1 MPKKKRGSSFKSGK
15 RKTNPKKNKP
25 DSSESESEVLSVPQA
40 DDEESN
46 RAARAVTPK
55 RKISAIFSETIKKVK
70 AVFTRRPSENQS
82 SGNSSPTAGP
92 SNYRGNLSRNDSD
105 SQVVS
110 DSECFDKE
118 KNISIVNSSSDEF
131 DSDAEIKTVHYDE
144 ETSDVLSIT
153 SSHGAVSSSG
163 SDVLGD
169 VSEKKKS
176 NYKGK
181 QNKRKISSN
190 INYAS
195 SALAAI
201 GVVASSV
208 AASSFSFA
216 HVFSPSLSTSNSGKE
231 KETKNGNA
239 KNANPSCGAGLGR
252 RLTQLLQRSSRQEA
266 DSPGNSD
273 QENFTVIEFN
283 YFFHLL

>member
-40 DDEESN
+40 DVEESN

-70 AVFTRRPSENQS
+70 AVFTRRPSENQL

-118 KNISIVNSSSDEF
+118 QNISIVNSSSDEF
-131 DSDAEIKTVHYDE
+131 HGDAEIKTVHYDE

-169 VSEKKKS
+169 VSEKKNLITKE
-176 NYKGK
+176 NKINGK
-181 QNKRKISSN
+181 FLQILITHQAHWLPSVLLLLLLLPRLFHLLTFFHPHCQQVIVEKKKRQKMAMQKMPTLLVELDWVAALHSFCNGVQDKKRIHLIIVTRKIS
-190 INYAS
+190 
-195 SALAAI
+195 
-201 GVVASSV
+201 
-208 AASSFSFA
+208 
-216 HVFSPSLSTSNSGKE
+216 
-231 KETKNGNA
+231 
-239 KNANPSCGAGLGR
+239 
-252 RLTQLLQRSSRQEA
+252 Q
-266 DSPGNSD
+266 
-273 QENFTVIEFN
+273 
-283 YFFHLL
+283 

>member
-40 DDEESN
+40 DVEESN

-131 DSDAEIKTVHYDE
+131 DVDAEIKTVHYDDDE
-144 ETSDVLSIT
+144 ETSDVLSI
-153 SSHGAVSSSG
+153 SSSQRNGAVCSSS
-163 SDVLGD
+163 SDVGR
-169 VSEKKKS
+169 KKNS
-176 NYKGK
+176 YNKGK
-181 QNKRKISSN
+181 QNKRKMSSN
-190 INYAS
+190 INDAS

-216 HVFSPSLSTSNSGKE
+216 HLFSPSLSTSNSGKE

-252 RLTQLLQRSSRQEA
+252 RLTQLLHRSSRQEA
-266 DSPGNSD
+266 DSPDNSD
-273 QENFTVIEFN
+273 QENFTVIQLN
-283 YFFHLL
+283 YLFHLL

>member
-55 RKISAIFSETIKKVK
+55 RKISAIYSETIKKVK

-131 DSDAEIKTVHYDE
+131 DVDAEIKTVHYDDDE
-144 ETSDVLSIT
+144 ETSDVLSI
-153 SSHGAVSSSG
+153 SSSQRNGAVCSSG
-163 SDVLGD
+163 SDVGR
-169 VSEKKKS
+169 KKNS
-176 NYKGK
+176 YNKGK
-181 QNKRKISSN
+181 QNKRKMSSN
-190 INYAS
+190 INDAS

-266 DSPGNSD
+266 DSPDNSD
-273 QENFTVIEFN
+273 QENFRVIEFN
-283 YFFHLL
+283 YFFHFL

>member
-1 MPKKKRGSSFKSGK
+1 MAKKKRSLFIKGK
-15 RKTNPKKNKP
+15 KARPKKNKP
-25 DSSESESEVLSVPQA
+25 NSSESESEVLSVPQA
-40 DDEESN
+40 ADVVPEESN

-118 KNISIVNSSSDEF
+118 QNISIVNSSSDEF
-131 DSDAEIKTVHYDE
+131 DADAEIKTVHYDE

-169 VSEKKKS
+169 VSEKKK
-176 NYKGK
+176 NLITKENKINGK
-181 QNKRKISSN
+181 FLQILMTHQ
-190 INYAS
+190 AHW
-195 SALAAI
+195 LP
-201 GVVASSV
+201 SV
-208 AASSFSFA
+208 LLLLLLL
-216 HVFSPSLSTSNSGKE
+216 P
-231 KETKNGNA
+231 
-239 KNANPSCGAGLGR
+239 
-252 RLTQLLQRSSRQEA
+252 RL
-266 DSPGNSD
+266 
-273 QENFTVIEFN
+273 
-283 YFFHLL
+283 FHLLTFFLPRCQ

>member
-40 DDEESN
+40 ADVVPEESN

-55 RKISAIFSETIKKVK
+55 RKISAIYSETIKKVK

-118 KNISIVNSSSDEF
+118 QNISIVNSSSDEF
-131 DSDAEIKTVHYDE
+131 DADAEIKTVHYDE

-176 NYKGK
+176 NYKRK

-190 INYAS
+190 INDAS

-216 HVFSPSLSTSNSGKE
+216 NVFSPTLSTSNSGKE
-231 KETKNGNA
+231 KETKKWQCKKCQPFLWSWIGSPPYTA
-239 KNANPSCGAGLGR
+239 FATGFK
-252 RLTQLLQRSSRQEA
+252 TRSGFA
-266 DSPGNSD
+266 
-273 QENFTVIEFN
+273 
-283 YFFHLL
+283 L